1 MEGEQ
6 RRLPG
11 RQAGSALPTPLT
23 RLFIPSYAATMRNM
37 SVLELLFALL
47 LVCLLAGVGV
57 VAVLVW
63 SIVRRTEGNA
73 RDVAELKARV
83 QAGGQAHET
92 SAAEVRERLANTQ
105 SAMEGLRAALSA
117 RQPIEE
123 EARASLKRL
132 EHVIAGSSSRGAAG
146 ENILEEALRHL
157 PPEML
162 QRNVWVG
169 GKVVELALRLP
180 GGKLLPMDS
189 KWVSSVALE
198 QLADPGLDATR
209 RAQLTAQVEREVERR
224 VREVS
229 QYIDPGTTSP
239 FALAV
244 IPDAAY
250 DVCRSAIVSAH
261 KRHVMVVGYAMAL
274 PYLLTLYQLHLQFA
288 RTVDMEKLQS
298 ALIDIERQ
306 VDVLEGILE
315 NKVQRSLTVLQN
327 AYTEGKQASAKI
339 RASTQSAQISSPSN
353 GEMAPGDGAA
363 AGDKVFSSPSHGE
376 VARSAG
382 GAAGD
387 NVFSS
392 PSHGE
397 VTRSAGGAAGDNV
410 STGSPDAVPE
420 LSTDTLRLALIDSV
434 Q

>member
-1 MEGEQ
+1 
-6 RRLPG
+6 
-11 RQAGSALPTPLT
+11 
-23 RLFIPSYAATMRNM
+23 MRNM

-47 LVCLLAGVGV
+47 LVCLVGGIGFVAFLAWN
-57 VAVLVW
+57 L
-63 SIVRRTEGNA
+63 VRRAEGQA
-73 RDVAELKARV
+73 RDVAELKARL
-83 QAGGQAHET
+83 QSGGQT
-92 SAAEVRERLANTQ
+92 QGSQAAELRERLTHTQ
-105 SAMEGLRAALSA
+105 VVVEGLRSALAA
-117 RQPIEE
+117 RQPVEE
-123 EARASLKRL
+123 EARASLRRL
-132 EHVIAGSSSRGAAG
+132 ESVIAGSSSRGAAG
-146 ENILEEALRHL
+146 EHILEEALRHL

-169 GKVVELALRLP
+169 GRVVELALRLP
-180 GGKLLPMDS
+180 DGKLLPMDS

-198 QLADPGLDATR
+198 QLAEPGLDANR
-209 RAQLTAQVEREVERR
+209 RAQLTGQVEREVERR

-327 AYTEGKQASAKI
+327 AYSEGRQATAKI
-339 RASTQSAQISSPSN
+339 RASAQSAQVSELVGEDLSTDSPS
-353 GEMAPGDGAA
+353 AQA
-363 AGDKVFSSPSHGE
+363 
-376 VARSAG
+376 
-382 GAAGD
+382 
-387 NVFSS
+387 
-392 PSHGE
+392 
-397 VTRSAGGAAGDNV
+397 
-410 STGSPDAVPE
+410 E
-420 LSTDTLRLALIDSV
+420 LSTDTRRLAL
-434 Q
+434 

>member
-1 MEGEQ
+1 
-6 RRLPG
+6 
-11 RQAGSALPTPLT
+11 
-23 RLFIPSYAATMRNM
+23 MRKM

-47 LVCLLAGVGV
+47 LVCLLAAMGGIG
-57 VAVLVW
+57 ALVW
-63 SIVRRTEGNA
+63 NLVRRAEGQA
-73 RDVAELKARV
+73 RDVAELKSWLDT
-83 QAGGQAHET
+83 GGRTQEMQ
-92 SAAEVRERLANTQ
+92 AAELRERLANTQ
-105 SAMEGLRAALSA
+105 STMEGLKAALSA

-123 EARASLKRL
+123 DARASLKRL
-132 EHVIAGSSSRGAAG
+132 EHVIAGSSSRGSAG
-146 ENILEEALRHL
+146 EHILEEALRHL

-198 QLADPGLDATR
+198 QLAEPGLDANR
-209 RAQLTAQVEREVERR
+209 RAQLTGQVEREVERR

-229 QYIDPGTTSP
+229 QYIDPATTSP

-250 DVCRSAIVSAH
+250 DVCRSAIVNAH
-261 KRHVMVVGYAMAL
+261 SRHVMVVGYAMAL

-288 RTVDMEKLQS
+288 RTVDMDKLQS

-306 VDVLEGILE
+306 VDVLEAILE
-315 NKVQRSLTVLQN
+315 NRVQRSLTVLQN

-339 RASTQSAQISSPSN
+339 RASAQGVQITSQPTEGKG
-353 GEMAPGDGAA
+353 GE
-363 AGDKVFSSPSHGE
+363 KL
-376 VARSAG
+376 
-382 GAAGD
+382 
-387 NVFSS
+387 
-392 PSHGE
+392 
-397 VTRSAGGAAGDNV
+397 
-410 STGSPDAVPE
+410 STGSPDGAGEV
-420 LSTDTLRLALIDSV
+420 STDTFRLALLDSV

>member
-1 MEGEQ
+1 
-6 RRLPG
+6 
-11 RQAGSALPTPLT
+11 
-23 RLFIPSYAATMRNM
+23 MRNM

-47 LVCLLAGVGV
+47 LVCLVGGIGFVGALAWN
-57 VAVLVW
+57 L
-63 SIVRRTEGNA
+63 VRRAELQA
-73 RDVAELKARV
+73 RDVAELKSRL
-83 QAGGQAHET
+83 QSGGQTQEFQ
-92 SAAEVRERLANTQ
+92 AAELRDRLSHTQ
-105 SAMEGLRAALSA
+105 VVVEGLRSALTA

-123 EARASLKRL
+123 EARASLRRL
-132 EHVIAGSSSRGAAG
+132 ESVIAGSSSRGAAG

-198 QLADPGLDATR
+198 QLADPGLDANR
-209 RAQLTAQVEREVERR
+209 RAQLTATVEREVERR

-229 QYIDPGTTSP
+229 QYIDPTTTSP

-250 DVCRSAIVSAH
+250 DVCRGAIVNAH
-261 KRHVMVVGYAMAL
+261 SRHVMVVGYAMAL
-274 PYLLTLYQLHLQFA
+274 PYLLTLYQLHMQFA

-315 NKVQRSLTVLQN
+315 NRVQRSLTVLQN

-339 RASTQSAQISSPSN
+339 RASTQSVQLSEGGP
-353 GEMAPGDGAA
+353 EE
-363 AGDKVFSSPSHGE
+363 KVFSSPPGGE

-382 GAAGD
+382 GA
-387 NVFSS
+387 
-392 PSHGE
+392 E
-397 VTRSAGGAAGDNV
+397 EKV
-410 STGSPDAVPE
+410 STASTGTGQIARDGSTRD
-420 LSTDTLRLALIDSV
+420 LSTETLRLALLDPV

>member
-1 MEGEQ
+1 
-6 RRLPG
+6 
-11 RQAGSALPTPLT
+11 
-23 RLFIPSYAATMRNM
+23 M

-47 LVCLLAGVGV
+47 LVCLIVGIV
-57 VAVLVW
+57 VVGFLVW
-63 SIVRRTEGNA
+63 NLSRTAEGHA
-73 RDVAELKARV
+73 RDVAELKTRL
-83 QAGGQAHET
+83 QAGGQTQE
-92 SAAEVRERLANTQ
+92 SQAAELRERLSQTQ
-105 SAMEGLRAALSA
+105 SVVEGLRSAVSA
-117 RQPIEE
+117 RQPVEE

-132 EHVIAGSSSRGAAG
+132 ESVIAGSSSRGAAG
-146 ENILEEALRHL
+146 EHILEEALRHL

-162 QRNVWVG
+162 QRKVWVG

-198 QLADPGLDATR
+198 QLGEPGLDANR
-209 RAQLTAQVEREVERR
+209 RAQLMAQVEREVERR

-229 QYIDPGTTSP
+229 QYIDPATTSP

-250 DVCRSAIVSAH
+250 DVCRGAIVNAH
-261 KRHVMVVGYAMAL
+261 MRHVMVVGYAMAL

-315 NKVQRSLTVLQN
+315 NKVQRSITVLQN
-327 AYTEGKQASAKI
+327 AYTEGRQATAKI
-339 RASTQSAQISSPSN
+339 RASTQAVQITDSS
-353 GEMAPGDGAA
+353 GE
-363 AGDKVFSSPSHGE
+363 
-376 VARSAG
+376 
-382 GAAGD
+382 
-387 NVFSS
+387 
-392 PSHGE
+392 
-397 VTRSAGGAAGDNV
+397 TV
-410 STGSPDAVPE
+410 STDSPGAEGQV
-420 LSTDTLRLALIDSV
+420 STESLRLALVDSV